1 MGLDVYVLFRKK
13 TKYARI
19 GNAAFVLERKKQ
31 VGMQMLDAQTPLI
44 GKRSLLGCVCLTTV
58 NGFFGLR
65 RPYAP
70 GGNGKPV

>member
-1 MGLDVYVLFRKK
+1 MLRRKK
-13 TKYARI
+13 RNMPGI

-31 VGMQMLDAQTPLI
+31 VGMQIRNAQTPLI

-58 NGFFGLR
+58 NGFLGLR
-65 RPYAP
+65 MLYAL